1 MATHSLVIVAIDDE
15 PDNLITLKAVL
26 ADVFPGAE
34 VKTAT
39 NGPQG
44 IELARTA
51 DPDVILL
58 DIVMPGMD
66 GFEVCRRL
74 KDDEHL
80 RHIPVVFLT
89 AMSSDRAG
97 HLKAIDVGAEGF
109 LTQPIEEAELI
120 TQIQAMAKIKAANV
134 SQRRENVRLATL
146 VAERTRELEQELVV
160 RRNAE
165 EALRES
171 EEMFRTIAEQLSDS
185 IFLMDEQG
193 IITYISPAAE
203 PVFGLT
209 PEEMTGHHF
218 SDFVDETALP
228 IAIAAFDEGM
238 KQGTKVSD
246 FQLPMKRRDGTT
258 FVGELTASRLMRGP
272 RIGSLGVMRDISDRV
287 RTEKALADERRLL
300 RIVIDHLPD
309 AVYAKDMQARK
320 TLANR
325 AELELIGAASELD
338 VLGKTDLESYPPE
351 AAERFMAVDWQVLRT
366 GQAMLEQETLF
377 GDARGEPRWLLT
389 SKFPLKDDAGQ
400 TIGLVGIGRDITE
413 RKQAEDVLA
422 GERRLLRTVIDNL
435 PDAIYAKD
443 IQARKTLTNRA
454 DVENIGAASESDVL
468 GKTDLEL
475 FPPEVAERLV
485 ADDQRVLQTGK
496 PIRDYEELLVDARGR
511 SRWLLTSKFPLF
523 DDAGQTVGLVGIGH
537 DITERK
543 QAETERTQLL
553 AQIEAQARQVQQI
566 IETVPQG
573 MLLLD
578 GAGRVLLSNP
588 VAERDMALLAHGS
601 GDRLSGL
608 GDVPLA
614 ELFTS
619 LPGQLWHEVRA
630 GGRIFEVDARPIPGD
645 QDHWVLVIDDVT
657 LKRQARDH
665 LQRQER
671 LAAIGQL
678 AAGIAHDFNNIM
690 AVIVLY
696 TRMVSGQA
704 GLPPQ
709 AREKVDVIHEQAYRA
724 TDLIQQILDFSR
736 RAPMERQPMQLLPLL
751 KEVIRLWERTLPESI
766 RIELVR
772 DDSACRISADPTRIQ
787 QVLMNLATNARDAMP
802 EGGSLLIELC
812 QVTYDSDAAAPVPTM
827 AAGEWVRLDFTD
839 TGTGM
844 PAEVMSHI
852 FEPFF
857 TTKAP
862 GKGTGLG
869 LAQAYGIIKQHGG
882 EILVESTP
890 GQGTTFSILLP
901 ALPVNESHEVP
912 ALEAGSLPQGAGQI
926 ILVVEDNAVTREAL
940 VGALELLGYRI
951 LPAADGKEALGIYA
965 THLGDG
971 VDPINLIISDLTMP
985 DMGGKAV
992 ASALHELG
1000 AGVPLVILSGNIGDD
1015 DMRDLEDLGAV
1026 RCLRKPLDL
1035 PELAR
1040 VVAEVL
1046 G

>member
-44 IELARTA
+44 IELARTE

-58 DIVMPGMD
+58 DVVMPGMD

-89 AMSSDRAG
+89 AMSSDRAD
-97 HLKAIDVGAEGF
+97 HLKAIDAGAEGF
-109 LTQPIEEAELI
+109 LTKPIEEAELM
-120 TQIQAMAKIKAANV
+120 TQVRAMAKIKAANV
-134 SQRRENVRLATL
+134 SQLRENERLAVL
-146 VAERTRELEQELVV
+146 VAARTRELEQELVV

-238 KQGTKVSD
+238 KQGTKASD
-246 FQLPMKRRDGTT
+246 LQLPMKRRDGTT
-258 FVGELTASRLMRGP
+258 FMGEWTASRVMRGP
-272 RIGSLGVMRDISDRV
+272 RIGSLAVMRDISDRV

-300 RIVIDHLPD
+300 RTVIDNLPDAIYAKDIQARKIVANRADLEFTGAASESVVLGMTDLELFRADEAEHAMADDRRVLRTGQPILEQEHLFIDAQGRSRWLLTSKFPLKDDAGQTVGLVGIGRDITERKQAEEALTGERRLLRIVIDNLPD
-309 AVYAKDMQARK
+309 AVFTKDMDLRK

-325 AELELIGAASELD
+325 AELEVIGAASELD

-366 GQAMLEQETLF
+366 GQPML
-377 GDARGEPRWLLT
+377 
-389 SKFPLKDDAGQ
+389 
-400 TIGLVGIGRDITE
+400 
-413 RKQAEDVLA
+413 
-422 GERRLLRTVIDNL
+422 
-435 PDAIYAKD
+435 
-443 IQARKTLTNRA
+443 
-454 DVENIGAASESDVL
+454 
-468 GKTDLEL
+468 
-475 FPPEVAERLV
+475 
-485 ADDQRVLQTGK
+485 
-496 PIRDYEELLVDARGR
+496 DYEELFVDGRGE
-511 SRWLLTSKFPLF
+511 SRWLLTSKYPLK
-523 DDAGQTVGLVGIGH
+523 DDAGRTIGLVGIGH
-537 DITERK
+537 DITDRK
-543 QAETERTQLL
+543 RAETERTHLL
-553 AQIEAQARQVQQI
+553 DQIEAQARQVQQI

-573 MLLLD
+573 IVLLD

-614 ELFTS
+614 ELFTP

-665 LQRQER
+665 LQRQEQ

-678 AAGIAHDFNNIM
+678 
-690 AVIVLY
+690 
-696 TRMVSGQA
+696 
-704 GLPPQ
+704 
-709 AREKVDVIHEQAYRA
+709 
-724 TDLIQQILDFSR
+724 
-736 RAPMERQPMQLLPLL
+736 
-751 KEVIRLWERTLPESI
+751 
-766 RIELVR
+766 
-772 DDSACRISADPTRIQ
+772 
-787 QVLMNLATNARDAMP
+787 
-802 EGGSLLIELC
+802 
-812 QVTYDSDAAAPVPTM
+812 
-827 AAGEWVRLDFTD
+827 
-839 TGTGM
+839 
-844 PAEVMSHI
+844 
-852 FEPFF
+852 
-857 TTKAP
+857 
-862 GKGTGLG
+862 
-869 LAQAYGIIKQHGG
+869 
-882 EILVESTP
+882 
-890 GQGTTFSILLP
+890 
-901 ALPVNESHEVP
+901 
-912 ALEAGSLPQGAGQI
+912 
-926 ILVVEDNAVTREAL
+926 
-940 VGALELLGYRI
+940 
-951 LPAADGKEALGIYA
+951 
-965 THLGDG
+965 
-971 VDPINLIISDLTMP
+971 
-985 DMGGKAV
+985 
-992 ASALHELG
+992 
-1000 AGVPLVILSGNIGDD
+1000 
-1015 DMRDLEDLGAV
+1015 
-1026 RCLRKPLDL
+1026 
-1035 PELAR
+1035 
-1040 VVAEVL
+1040 
-1046 G
+1046 